1 MAVTLQQPYSKN
13 IMARKSKTAMNN
25 HTSFMKQ
32 CIALGKKA
40 MLQGDSPVGAIV
52 VKDNIVIGT
61 GIEAGKSSQNITK
74 HAEIEAVHD
83 ALFKSELKDLNE
95 CTLYTTHEPCI
106 MCSYVIRHYKLHTIV
121 YGTNVDHVGGITS
134 ELKVMQTTKVPKWGK
149 VPNIIGNI
157 LRDECEN
164 LSTEYKTM

>member
-1 MAVTLQQPYSKN
+1 MS
-13 IMARKSKTAMNN
+13 N
-25 HTSFMKQ
+25 HISFMKQ

-74 HAEIEAVHD
+74 HAEIEAVND
-83 ALFKSELKDLNE
+83 ALLKSGLKDLNE

-106 MCSYVIRHYKLHTIV
+106 MCSYVIRHYKLRTVV
-121 YGTNVDHVGGITS
+121 YGTSVEHVGGITS
-134 ELKVMQTTKVPKWGK
+134 DLKVMQTSK
-149 VPNIIGNI
+149 VPNWGKTPIIIGNI
-157 LRDECEN
+157 LRDDCEK
-164 LSTEYKTM
+164 LSNEYKTKFNNT

>member
-1 MAVTLQQPYSKN
+1 MVG
-13 IMARKSKTAMNN
+13 KSKTAMNN

-32 CIALGKKA
+32 CIALGKMA

-74 HAEIEAVHD
+74 HAEIEAVID

-164 LSTEYKTM
+164 LSTEYKTI